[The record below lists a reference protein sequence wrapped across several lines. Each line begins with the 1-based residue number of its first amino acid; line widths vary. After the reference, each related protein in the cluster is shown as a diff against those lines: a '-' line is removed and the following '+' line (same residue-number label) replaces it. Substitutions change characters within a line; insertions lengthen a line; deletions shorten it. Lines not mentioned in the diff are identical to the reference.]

1 MARKGSKSK
10 VDLDVSDHHLVP
22 VHEILP
28 SKEGLK
34 AVKEAG
40 FTPANLPKIF
50 SDDPAIKRQGPEAGD
65 IVKIIRSSPTA
76 GKLVIYRLVVER

>member
-10 VDLDVSDHHLVP
+10 VNIDVSDHHLVP
-22 VHEILP
+22 LHEVLP
-28 SKEGLK
+28 IKEGLK

-40 FTPANLPKIF
+40 FKPASLPKIF
-50 SDDPAIKRQGPEAGD
+50 SDDPAIKRMGPEPGD
-65 IVKIIRSSPTA
+65 IVKVIRSSPTA